1 MTRPRRQPGKGALR
15 ECDALR
21 ECAAAPVECAAGP
34 DRGARGAQVR
44 GRMQQLKEA
53 LFAKVAAVLD
63 PAARPAGA
71 AVPGAVAAGRWRA
84 VFDKGA
90 RLWSRS
96 RGGGGGAGAGADA
109 RAELQRQLEDLH
121 ADIQGQIGAE
131 ARAACLLLGQ

>member
-1 MTRPRRQPGKGALR
+1 MR
-15 ECDALR
+15 
-21 ECAAAPVECAAGP
+21 
-34 DRGARGAQVR
+34 AQVR

-63 PAARPAGA
+63 PAARPADA

-96 RGGGGGAGAGADA
+96 RGGGGGGAGADA

-121 ADIQGQIGAE
+121 ADIQGQISAE
-131 ARAACLLLGQ
+131 ARPPPAVGPNESRFRTWLVLGRMESGASCASGQRTGAATQCV